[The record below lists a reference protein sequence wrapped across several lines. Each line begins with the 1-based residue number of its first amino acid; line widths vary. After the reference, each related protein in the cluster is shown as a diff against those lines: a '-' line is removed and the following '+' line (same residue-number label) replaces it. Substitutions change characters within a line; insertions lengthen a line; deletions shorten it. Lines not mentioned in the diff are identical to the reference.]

1 MTPICPHI
9 SAFLRERLPLQRGA
23 SAHTCASY
31 AYSFQLLFEFASR
44 RYGVP
49 PSALALEQLDA
60 PLVMDFL
67 AALEVERGN
76 CASTRNARLAA
87 IKSFMHFLEYR
98 TPALLEQI
106 RRVLAIP
113 AKKTDQP
120 LIQHLSVAEMQA
132 ILDMPDLRTRSG
144 IRDRAMLH
152 VCFAAGLRVS
162 ELLTLPVTALT
173 WQPTPTIQIQGK
185 GRRHRAL
192 PLWRQAA
199 EDVRAWLVVR
209 GEVTV
214 PEVFI
219 SAHGRAMTRVGFTQ
233 LLRKHV
239 QRAARDCPSLQ
250 RKHVSPHVLRH
261 TCAMMI
267 YQATGDL
274 RKVSLWLGHAN
285 MQATEVYVRADP
297 TEKLDAIGAVI
308 PPSLRRGQFTVPDR
322 LIAMLRTH
330 RDGGQP
336 GWSGSAPA
344 SPVS

>member
-1 MTPICPHI
+1 MTPICPHV

-132 ILDMPDLRTRSG
+132 TLDMPDLRTRSG

-199 EDVRAWLVVR
+199 EDVRAWL
-209 GEVTV
+209 
-214 PEVFI
+214 
-219 SAHGRAMTRVGFTQ
+219 
-233 LLRKHV
+233 
-239 QRAARDCPSLQ
+239 
-250 RKHVSPHVLRH
+250 
-261 TCAMMI
+261 
-267 YQATGDL
+267 
-274 RKVSLWLGHAN
+274 
-285 MQATEVYVRADP
+285 
-297 TEKLDAIGAVI
+297 
-308 PPSLRRGQFTVPDR
+308 
-322 LIAMLRTH
+322 
-330 RDGGQP
+330 
-336 GWSGSAPA
+336 GS
-344 SPVS
+344 VWH